1 MENKNKEYYLFI
13 NGEKV
18 IVTEEV
24 YRAYIRPVRAEQ
36 RARRREKKCCVLG
49 EKGNLVRCTRD
60 CETCE
65 YAEAGEKTSGSFL
78 SLDGLMDAGFD
89 VADPNTDIERELAER
104 EEKQE
109 IKVKVQAAIAQ
120 LTPRQQEMVRLRFY
134 EGKSQEEIA
143 KIFNIDGSSARHAM
157 KRILATMK
165 KFLEKN
171 EEI

>member
-1 MENKNKEYYLFI
+1 MENKNNEYYLFI

-65 YAEAGEKTSGSFL
+65 YAAAGKKPSGSFL

-89 VADPNTDIERELAER
+89 AADPNTDIERELVER

-120 LTPRQQEMVRLRFY
+120 LTPRQQEMVRLYYY
-134 EGKSQEEIA
+134 EEKTEKEIA
-143 KIFNIDGSSARHAM
+143 D
-157 KRILATMK
+157 ILGIKQPTVSEAIKGALERMK
-165 KFLEKN
+165 KYF
-171 EEI
+171 

>member
-65 YAEAGEKTSGSFL
+65 YAEAGKKTSGSFL

-120 LTPRQQEMVRLRFY
+120 LTPRQQEIVRLYYY
-134 EGKSQEEIA
+134 EEKTEREIA
-143 KIFNIDGSSARHAM
+143 EYYGVTQQAINNAMQKILSR
-157 KRILATMK
+157 LK
-165 KFLEKN
+165 K
-171 EEI
+171 II

>member
-1 MENKNKEYYLFI
+1 MENKKDYYLFI

-36 RARRREKKCCVLG
+36 RARRREKKCCVMG
-49 EKGNLVRCTRD
+49 EKGKLVRCTRD

-65 YAEAGEKTSGSFL
+65 YAAAGKKSSGSFL

-89 VADPNTDIERELAER
+89 AIDPNTDIEREFAER

-109 IKVKVQAAIAQ
+109 VKVKVQAAIAK
-120 LTPRQQEMVRLRFY
+120 LTSHQQEIIRLY
-134 EGKSQEEIA
+134 YYDELTVEEIGERLGISHQA
-143 KIFNIDGSSARHAM
+143 VSDAM
-157 KRILATMK
+157 GRALMKMK
-165 KFLEKN
+165 KSF
-171 EEI
+171 

>member
-65 YAEAGEKTSGSFL
+65 YAAAGKKPSGSFL

-89 VADPNTDIERELAER
+89 VADPNTDIESELAER

-109 IKVKVQAAIAQ
+109 VKEKVQAAIAQ
-120 LTPRQQEMVRLRFY
+120 LKPKHQEIVRMIYF
-134 EGKSQEEIA
+134 EEKTQKEVGAILGIA
-143 KIFNIDGSSARHAM
+143 KSTMSEMMARIKEELKNILGN
-157 KRILATMK
+157 L
-165 KFLEKN
+165 
-171 EEI
+171 

>member
-1 MENKNKEYYLFI
+1 MENKNKDYYLFI

-65 YAEAGEKTSGSFL
+65 YAAAGKKPAGSFL

-89 VADPNTDIERELAER
+89 AADPNTDIEREFAER

-109 IKVKVQAAIAQ
+109 IKVKVQAAIAK
-120 LTPRQQEMVRLRFY
+120 LTPRQQEIVRLYYY
-134 EGKSQEEIA
+134 EEKTQDEIA
-143 KIFNIDGSSARHAM
+143 SQLGISRTTVETLLG
-157 KRILATMK
+157 RILLKLK
-165 KFLEKN
+165 KFLTN
-171 EEI
+171 F